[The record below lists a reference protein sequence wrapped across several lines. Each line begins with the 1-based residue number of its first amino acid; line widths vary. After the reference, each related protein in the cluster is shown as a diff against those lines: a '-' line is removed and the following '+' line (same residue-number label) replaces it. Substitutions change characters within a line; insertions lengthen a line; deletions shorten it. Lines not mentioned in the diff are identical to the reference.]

1 MKTSYRIVSLILTVI
16 MVISLCACS
25 NGKHDIQLETTG
37 VGEPETIEDD
47 SKRTSDDITIRLH
60 YFRDDGNYDGWNVWF
75 WSTSDGK
82 QYDFDKTVDDDGVT
96 CTAHFD
102 AGTRK
107 VGFHVRLNDW
117 DVKDYADDRYI
128 DTSKYITGTIDV
140 YVVSGHSIVDVKYN
154 SDCVKGT
161 AVKSAVMS
169 GDYESVT
176 VFLSDSAEDST
187 TVAIYDADGDELE
200 SESVTIDERNKEK
213 VIVKLKE
220 KADWAGSYTVLLNGV
235 CKFMIEIP
243 DFYSTEDFES
253 KYSYTGNDLGAS
265 LEGNTTTF
273 KVWAPMADGVTVNLY
288 QSGDKSEDDL
298 IKTLSM
304 KEGDSGVW
312 SYVDTQNLSG
322 VYYTYTVERDGEK
335 TEACDPYA
343 KAVGVN
349 GDRAMVIDMDSTDPD
364 GWDKDVNPNKGMN
377 YTDAIIYETH
387 VRDFSIDKSSGI
399 SAKGKYL
406 GMTETGTKNQTG
418 YATGLDHVKELGITH
433 LQLSPV
439 FDYATVDESNLSKA
453 QYNWGYDPKNYNV
466 PEGSYSSDPYNG
478 DVRIKEFKQM
488 VKGLHD
494 NGLSVVMDVVYNHT
508 YNSKFCYNMIVPGYF
523 HRPDSNGS
531 ACGND
536 VASERIMVRKY
547 IVESVV
553 YWAREYHID
562 GFRFDLVGLIDAETI
577 QEIRKALDEIDPSI
591 ILYGE
596 GWSLDTKTTKDYTF
610 LATQNNVSRIDNFA
624 MFNDS
629 IRDALRGA
637 VFVPKD
643 KGYING
649 ETSQTTSLKRY
660 IQGMVSWSSL
670 PYQQVNYA
678 SCHDNLTLW
687 DEINTSNASD
697 SYESRVK
704 QNLMSAAIIYTAQGI
719 PFIFSGE
726 EMLRSKVSDDG
737 TFDDNSYNSPDSVN
751 SIKWDSLSGASQR
764 KVYNYYKGLIEFRK
778 AHPAFCNMEKA
789 SSYYK
794 FNKDVED
801 GVIAYELA
809 PCNGESSDGIYVIHN
824 PLSKDVTV
832 ELPDGTWTI
841 YVSGSTAGTKSL
853 GNVSGEITVD
863 SLTTTILVK

>member
-1 MKTSYRIVSLILTVI
+1 MKISYRIVSLMLAVI

-25 NGKHDIQLETTG
+25 NGRHDIQPETTG
-37 VGEPETIEDD
+37 VEEPDTTEDG
-47 SKRTSDDITIRLH
+47 SQKTSDDITIRLH
-60 YFRDDGNYDGWNVWF
+60 YLRDDGDYDGWNVWF
-75 WSTSDGK
+75 WTTSAGK
-82 QYDFDKTVDDDGVT
+82 QYDFENTVDDDGVT
-96 CTAHFD
+96 CSAHFD

-107 VGFHVRLNDW
+107 VGFLVRLNDW
-117 DVKDYADDRYI
+117 DAKDYADDRYI

-140 YVVSGHSIVDVKYN
+140 YVISGHSIVDVKYN
-154 SDCVKGT
+154 NDCVKGT
-161 AVKSAVMS
+161 AVESAVMS
-169 GDYESVT
+169 DDYESVT
-176 VFLSDSAEDST
+176 VFLSDSAEDNT
-187 TVAIYDADGDELE
+187 TIAIYDANGDELE
-200 SESVTIDERNKEK
+200 SESVTVDERNKEK
-213 VIVKLKE
+213 IIVRLKE

-235 CKFMIEIP
+235 CKFMIKIP
-243 DFYSTEDFES
+243 DFYSTEEFEN
-253 KYSYTGNDLGAS
+253 KYSYAGNDLGAS

-273 KVWAPMADGVTVNLY
+273 KVWAPMADSVTVNLY
-288 QSGDKSEDDL
+288 RSGDEAADDL
-298 IKTLSM
+298 IRTLSM
-304 KEGDSGVW
+304 KEEDNGVW
-312 SYVDTQNLSG
+312 SYVETQSLSG

-349 GDRAMVIDMDSTDPD
+349 GDRAMVIDMGSTDPD

-387 VRDFSIDKSSGI
+387 VRDFSIDESSGI
-399 SAKGKYL
+399 KAKGKYL
-406 GMTETGTKNQTG
+406 GMTETGTKNSAG
-418 YATGLDHVKELGITH
+418 EATGLDHVKELGITH

-508 YNSKFCYNMIVPGYF
+508 YNSEFCYNMIVPGYF

-536 VASERIMVRKY
+536 VASERLMVRKY

-553 YWAREYHID
+553 YWAKEYHID

-596 GWSLDTKTTKDYTF
+596 GWSLDTRTTKDYTF

-629 IRDALRGA
+629 IRDTLKGT
-637 VFVPKD
+637 VFVPLD

-697 SYESRVK
+697 PYESRIK

-719 PFIFSGE
+719 PFIFAGE
-726 EMLRSKVSDDG
+726 EMLRSKVKADG
-737 TFDDNSYNSPDSVN
+737 TFDENSYNSPDSVN
-751 SIKWDSLSGASQR
+751 SIKWDSLSGASQQ
-764 KVYNYYKGLIEFRK
+764 KVFNYYKGLIEFRK
-778 AHPAFCNMEKA
+778 AHPAFRNMDKA

-794 FNKDVED
+794 FNNDVED
-801 GVIAYELA
+801 GVIAYELS
-809 PCNGESSDGIYVIHN
+809 PCNGETADGIYVIHN

-841 YVSGSTAGTKSL
+841 YVSGSIAGTKSL
-853 GNVSGEITVD
+853 GNISGEITVD

>member
-1 MKTSYRIVSLILTVI
+1 MKISYRIVSLMLAVI

-25 NGKHDIQLETTG
+25 NGRHDIQPETTG
-37 VGEPETIEDD
+37 VEEQDTTEDG
-47 SKRTSDDITIRLH
+47 SQKTSDDITIRLH
-60 YFRDDGNYDGWNVWF
+60 YLRDDGNYEGWNVWF
-75 WSTSDGK
+75 WTTSAGK
-82 QYDFDKTVDDDGVT
+82 QYDFENTVDDDGVT
-96 CTAHFD
+96 CSAHFD
-102 AGTRK
+102 AGTRR
-107 VGFHVRLNDW
+107 VGFLVRLNDW
-117 DVKDYADDRYI
+117 DAKDYADDRYI

-140 YVVSGHSIVDVKYN
+140 YVISGHSIVDVKYN
-154 SDCVKGT
+154 NDCVKGT
-161 AVKSAVMS
+161 AVESAVMS
-169 GDYESVT
+169 DDYESVT
-176 VFLSDSAEDST
+176 VFLSDSAEDNMT
-187 TVAIYDADGDELE
+187 IAIYDANGDELE
-200 SESVTIDERNKEK
+200 SESVTVDERNKEK

-235 CKFMIEIP
+235 CKFMIKIP
-243 DFYSTEDFES
+243 DFYSTEDFEN
-253 KYSYTGNDLGAS
+253 KYSYAGNDLGAS

-273 KVWAPMADGVTVNLY
+273 KVWAPMADSVTVNLY
-288 QSGDKSEDDL
+288 RSGDESADDL
-298 IKTLSM
+298 IRTLSM
-304 KEGDSGVW
+304 KEEDNGVW
-312 SYVDTQNLSG
+312 SYVETQSLSG

-349 GDRAMVIDMDSTDPD
+349 GDRAMVIDMGSTDPD

-387 VRDFSIDKSSGI
+387 VRDFSIDGSSGI
-399 SAKGKYL
+399 KAKGKYL
-406 GMTETGTKNQTG
+406 GMTETGTKNSAG
-418 YATGLDHVKELGITH
+418 EATGLDHVKELGITH

-478 DVRIKEFKQM
+478 EVRIKEFKQM

-508 YNSKFCYNMIVPGYF
+508 YNSEFCYNMIVPGYF

-536 VASERIMVRKY
+536 VASERLMVRKY

-553 YWAREYHID
+553 YWAEEYHID

-629 IRDALRGA
+629 IRDTLKGT
-637 VFVPKD
+637 VFIPSD

-649 ETSQTTSLKRY
+649 ETGQTTSLKRY

-697 SYESRVK
+697 PYESRVK

-726 EMLRSKVSDDG
+726 EMLRSKVKADG
-737 TFDDNSYNSPDSVN
+737 TFDENSYNSPDSVN
-751 SIKWDSLSGASQR
+751 SIKWDSLSGASQQ
-764 KVYNYYKGLIEFRK
+764 KAFSYYKGLIEFRK
-778 AHPAFCNMEKA
+778 AHPAFRNMDKA

-794 FNKDVED
+794 FNNDVED
-801 GVIAYELA
+801 GVIAYELL
-809 PCNGESSDGIYVIHN
+809 PCNGETADGIYVIHN

-853 GNVSGEITVD
+853 GNISGKITVD
-863 SLTTTILVK
+863 SMTTTILVK